1 MRFWLVGLALMLP
14 ATGHVQTQQ
23 HSLAGALTVVVHEGW
38 IRHAPPMAPVR
49 AGYARIE
56 NRGDT
61 EVRIDAASSSAF
73 GRIEI
78 HEMHDVDGV
87 MQMRRLPQ
95 LRLAPDASAQLE
107 PGGLHLMLFDPQQ
120 PLELGALVTI
130 HFQSGD
136 KVVAEGQF
144 VVSEG
149 DDAHHG
155 NDHSHHEHHHH

>member
-1 MRFWLVGLALMLP
+1 MNIRFWLVGLALMLP
-14 ATGHVQTQQ
+14 ATGHVQAQQ
-23 HSLAGALTVVVHEGW
+23 PSMAAATTVVHEGW

-56 NRGDT
+56 NPSDS
-61 EVRIDAASSSAF
+61 EVRIDTASSSAF

-95 LRLAPDASAQLE
+95 LLLAPGASAQLE

-120 PLELGALVTI
+120 PMELGTRVTI
-130 HFQSGD
+130 RFQSGD
-136 KVVAEGQF
+136 ELIGEGQF

-149 DDAHHG
+149 DDTNH
-155 NDHSHHEHHHH
+155 DHHEHHHH